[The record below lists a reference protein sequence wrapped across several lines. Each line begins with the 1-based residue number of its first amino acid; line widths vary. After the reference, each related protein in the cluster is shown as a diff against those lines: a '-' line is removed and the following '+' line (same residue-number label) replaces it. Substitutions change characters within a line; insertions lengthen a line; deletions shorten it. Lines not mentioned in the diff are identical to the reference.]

1 MDEEEWYREGHTC
14 RLLVEVAGFLHFL
27 TLNEKKAGVGS
38 MTRDRIIDYYSG
50 FDEWGRLE
58 REPLEFIINMHYIRA
73 HLPSTGLV
81 LDNGAGP
88 GKYAMELARNGYRV
102 TLSDL
107 TPASVD
113 IARQKAQEY
122 DLMKQFEG
130 FHVLDATR
138 LEGLADDTY
147 DASLMLGPLYHLQT
161 EQERVMAVRELHR
174 VTKPDGMV
182 YIAMQSRMRMSIN
195 SLQSPQHW
203 KPNDHMSAIRAFVE
217 KGTFDHQDQG
227 RFTGAY
233 YFNIQD
239 IKPFMEQH
247 GFETVNLIG
256 SSSLGAMLT
265 AEQQQYW
272 KERGEYDELIQFM
285 IEKAEDPAILGISS
299 HLLYIGTKK

>member
-1 MDEEEWYREGHTC
+1 
-14 RLLVEVAGFLHFL
+14 
-27 TLNEKKAGVGS
+27 
-38 MTRDRIIDYYSG
+38 MTRERIIDYYSG

-73 HLPSTGLV
+73 HLPAAGLV

-88 GKYAMELARNGYRV
+88 GKYAMELARDGYRV

-113 IARQKAQEY
+113 IARQKAKEY
-122 DLMKQFEG
+122 DLTKLFEG

-161 EQERVMAVRELHR
+161 EQERVKAVRELHR
-174 VTKPDGMV
+174 VTKQGGMV

-203 KPNDHMSAIRAFVE
+203 KPNDHMGAIRAFME

-239 IKPFMEQH
+239 IQPFMEQN
-247 GFETVNLIG
+247 GFQTVNLIG

-272 KERGEYDELIQFM
+272 KERGEYEELIQFM
-285 IEKAEDPAILGISS
+285 IEKAADPTILGISS

>member
-1 MDEEEWYREGHTC
+1 
-14 RLLVEVAGFLHFL
+14 
-27 TLNEKKAGVGS
+27 
-38 MTRDRIIDYYSG
+38 MTRERIIDYYSG

-73 HLPSTGLV
+73 HLPAAGLV

-88 GKYAMELARNGYRV
+88 GKYAMELARDGYRV

-113 IARQKAQEY
+113 IARQKAKAY
-122 DLMKQFEG
+122 DLTKQFEG

-161 EQERVMAVRELHR
+161 EQDRVAAVRELHR
-174 VTKPDGMV
+174 VTKRGGMV
-182 YIAMQSRMRMSIN
+182 YIAMQSRMRMAIN

-203 KPNDHMSAIRAFVE
+203 KPNDHMGAIRAFME

-239 IKPFMEQH
+239 IQPFMEQH

-272 KERGEYDELIQFM
+272 KERGEHEELIQFM
-285 IEKAEDPAILGISS
+285 IEKAEDPTILGISS